1 MMIEVKYFSKTTQIT
16 YKTINIILIALFLVL
31 FIIDGIL
38 IGLESVGKC
47 GKNAMVNHYSAM
59 YSFCFTC

>member
-38 IGLESVGKC
+38 IAWKVWKKRNG
-47 GKNAMVNHYSAM
+47 
-59 YSFCFTC
+59 

>member
-47 GKNAMVNHYSAM
+47 GKVWKNRNG
-59 YSFCFTC
+59 